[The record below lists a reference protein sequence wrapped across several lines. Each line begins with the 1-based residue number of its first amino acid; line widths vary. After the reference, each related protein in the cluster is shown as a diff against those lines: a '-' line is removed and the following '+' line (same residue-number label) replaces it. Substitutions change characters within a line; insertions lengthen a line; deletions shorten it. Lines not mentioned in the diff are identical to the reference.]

1 VFSQGGT
8 PLKLQKLYEF
18 VIQEGIQADPRS
30 HAEIKAVLKAEKKKF
45 DKLERPD
52 KAFFDQDR
60 LFNPFADSRILF
72 GDAEI
77 DVKTVIVGIDM
88 EVGEMLLVDR
98 LREKGQKIDL
108 VIGHHPDGHA
118 LANFYEVMALQ
129 ANIFSK
135 QGVPIAIAENL
146 TRERMSEVGRSV
158 SAANHMQT
166 VDAARLLGVPLM
178 CMHTPADNHVYNY
191 LQSIFDRKNPK
202 QLKDILDILHGQPEY
217 QEARKRNAGPFI
229 LAGNPENQAGK
240 ILVDMTGGT
249 EGSRDIFTRLAQN
262 GISTII
268 CMHLSEAHFK
278 KAREEKINIINA
290 GHIASDNLGI
300 NLVLDKLCKKQRL
313 TILEASGFRRFE
325 RK

>member
-1 VFSQGGT
+1 M
-8 PLKLQKLYEF
+8 KLQKLYEF
-18 VIQEGIQADPRS
+18 VIQEGIAADPRPHS
-30 HAEIKAVLKAEKKKF
+30 EIKALLKAEQEKF
-45 DKLERPD
+45 ATLEKADKS
-52 KAFFDQDR
+52 FFDADR

-72 GDAEI
+72 GDGTLE
-77 DVKTVIVGIDM
+77 VKTVIVGIDM
-88 EVGEMLLVDR
+88 EVGEMVLVDR
-98 LREKGQKIDL
+98 LREKGTQIDL

-129 ANIFSK
+129 ANVFSK

-166 VDAARLLGVPLM
+166 VDAARLLDVPLM
-178 CMHTPADNHVYNY
+178 CMHTPADNHVYSF
-191 LQSIFDRKNPK
+191 LQGLFDRKKPK
-202 QLKDILDILHGQPEY
+202 QLKDILDILNAQPEY
-217 QEARKRNAGPFI
+217 KEAKKKNAGPFI
-229 LAGNPENQAGK
+229 LTGNPDSQAGK

-249 EGSRDIFTRLAQN
+249 EGSRDIFSRLAQN
-262 GISTII
+262 GISTIV

-300 NLVLDKLCKKQRL
+300 NLVLDKVCKKQRL
-313 TILEASGFRRFE
+313 RILEASGFRRFE